1 MSEDKLREMTV
12 EEALEAL
19 KKYKEKTGLSQAK
32 ISKKMNIS
40 ETAISE
46 FLSGKYKSMESIV
59 PKVQQLIRVEDKKE
73 VAPREPGFKMTTV
86 SKTVL
91 DLISYCHVAGKIGIA
106 YGDAGIGKTMA
117 IREYKKHNPDTSVVI
132 TISPC
137 FATMT
142 GVNELLADEL
152 HGQEKISRKIQ
163 KEVVNKLRGSNKVVI
178 IDEAQHLT
186 VRVINHLRCIADESG
201 VGMAFVGNEEI
212 YIKMRGSGQAAY
224 AQLYSRIADPEHL
237 LTTDIKKDDI
247 RLLFEDTDMPE
258 EAIDI
263 LYQISHTGYGV
274 RGAVNVFL
282 NTASAF
288 GEITTGGVAQMAK
301 KMSIV

>member
-12 EEALEAL
+12 EEAVEAL

-152 HGQEKISRKIQ
+152 HVQEKISRKIQ

-186 VRVINHLRCIADESG
+186 VRVINHLRCIA

>member
-1 MSEDKLREMTV
+1 MSEDKIKEMTV
-12 EEALEAL
+12 EEAVEAL
-19 KKYKEKTGLSQAK
+19 KEYKEKTGLSQAK
-32 ISKKMNIS
+32 IAKKMNVS
-40 ETAISE
+40 EGTVSG
-46 FLSGKYKSMESIV
+46 FLSGTYKAMESIV
-59 PKVQQLIRVEDKKE
+59 PKVQQLIRIESKKE
-73 VAPREPGFKMTTV
+73 VEPKEPDFKMTTV
-86 SKTVL
+86 SSTVL
-91 DLISYCHVAGKIGIA
+91 NLIKYCHVSGKIGIA

-117 IREYKKHNPDTSVVI
+117 IKKYKKDNPDTAVVI

-137 FATMT
+137 FATIT

-152 HGQEKISRKIQ
+152 HVHEKVSRKIQ
-163 KEVVNKLRGSNKVVI
+163 KEAINKLRGSNKVVI

-186 VRVINHLRCIADESG
+186 VRVINHLRCIADGSG
-201 VGMAFVGNEEI
+201 VGMAFIGNEEI

-247 RLLFEDTDMPE
+247 KLLFEDVEMPD
-258 EAIDI
+258 EAVDI
-263 LYQISHTGYGV
+263 LYKISHTGYGI

-288 GEITTGGVAQMAK
+288 GEITVSGIAQMAK

>member
-1 MSEDKLREMTV
+1 MSEERLKEMTV
-12 EEALEAL
+12 EEAVEAL
-19 KKYKEKTGLSQAK
+19 KEYKEKTGLSQAK
-32 ISKKMNIS
+32 IAKKMNVSEGTIS
-40 ETAISE
+40 G
-46 FLSGKYKSMESIV
+46 FLSGTYKAMESIV
-59 PKVQQLIRVEDKKE
+59 PKVQQLIRIEVKKE
-73 VAPREPGFKMTTV
+73 ITPQEPSFKLTTV
-86 SKTVL
+86 SNTVL
-91 DLISYCHVAGKIGIA
+91 NLINYCHVSGKIGIA

-117 IREYKKHNPDTSVVI
+117 VKEYKKDHPDTATVI

-152 HGQEKISRKIQ
+152 HVTEKVSRKIQ

-247 RLLFEDTDMPE
+247 RLLFEDIDMPE
-258 EAIDI
+258 EAVDI
-263 LYQISHTGYGV
+263 LYKISHTGYGV

-288 GEITTGGVAQMAK
+288 GEITVSGVAQMAK